1 MSLIVG
7 LNPVNNNAEGMHSSG
22 LPYLRQQASLHNNV
36 GVNHD

>member
-7 LNPVNNNAEGMHSSG
+7 HNLVNNSDGMCPSG
-22 LPYLRQQASLHNNV
+22 FPYLRQQASLHNNV

>member
-7 LNPVNNNAEGMHSSG
+7 HNLINKNADGIHPSG
-22 LPYLRQQASLHNNV
+22 FPYLRQQASLHNNV